1 MSDITYEAHEVARS
15 RDVFMDPETYQG
27 FDLTTDHRRI
37 VGCIDPRDEE
47 RDHLQVIVQ
56 TPGGAAGKGLD
67 ASLALTA
74 FDNGER
80 VYTIDDG
87 LHYDS
92 ELQRATVAGAH
103 QGCRFILGLADVLA
117 EMTAPQDITTDTER
131 GLISRYGLKDT
142 GVEKRMRAIA
152 DAAMRQQEE
161 ITKITP
167 DTLLGTVN
175 TLYPLQQNIVAMRGE
190 NRAGFYILNHHPWAG
205 LNRARVH
212 RGENPLRTQAYHDN
226 VRASKD
232 SLEGTVGMP
241 PEVKLLRLAA
251 LLRRTAATR
260 TVLCADQPNMEYLN
274 VVPAPRGLQV
284 EQDYF

>member
-1 MSDITYEAHEVARS
+1 MSNITHEAHEVARS
-15 RDVFMDPETYQG
+15 RDIFMDPGTYRG
-27 FDLTTDHRRI
+27 FDLTADHQRI

-47 RDHLQVIVQ
+47 RDKLSVIVQ

-74 FDNGER
+74 FDGER
-80 VYTIDDG
+80 VYTIGDG

-103 QGCRFILGLADVLA
+103 EACRFILGLPNVVA
-117 EMTAPQDITTDTER
+117 EITDPQDITTDTER

-142 GVEKRMRAIA
+142 GVEKRMQSIA
-152 DAAMRQQEE
+152 DAAMRQQEQ
-161 ITKITP
+161 IAAVSP
-167 DTLLGTVN
+167 DVLLDTVN
-175 TLYPLQQNIVAMRGE
+175 TLYPHQQNVIAMRGE

-205 LNRARVH
+205 LDRARVH
-212 RGENPLRTQAYHDN
+212 RGENPLRVQAYHDS
-226 VRASKD
+226 VRASQG

-241 PEVKLLRLAA
+241 VEVKLLRLAA

-260 TVLCADQPNMEYLN
+260 TVLCQDLPNMEYLN
-274 VVPAPRGLQV
+274 VVPAPRGLRV
-284 EQDYF
+284 EQEFF